1 MNLRIVEAVLGL
13 GFSAGLTYDPG
24 RSVAAASSAK
34 DPVETS
40 DLRANGAWPEFQLNK
55 AAFGGDSA
63 IDTPLMVTLMERG
76 RNLSQ
81 TTGDSPAGAPEPTT
95 LAALGAGAL
104 AIFARKR
111 RKAKVR

>member
-1 MNLRIVEAVLGL
+1 MNLRIVAAVLGL

-24 RSVAAASSAK
+24 RSGMAASSVA
-34 DPVETS
+34 DPVDTS
-40 DLRANGAWPEFQLNK
+40 PSKSDSARPEFELNK

-81 TTGDSPAGAPEPTT
+81 TTGDSPAGAPEPAT
-95 LAALGAGAL
+95 LAALGA
-104 AIFARKR
+104 
-111 RKAKVR
+111 